1 MLPYEMLQYFVYWY
15 LSILMVSGKKSIW
28 HLLYV
33 YSPVFV
39 ECKKKKKF
47 KYTQMKVLTND
58 LDEKNLIE
66 LIRSA
71 WNIFSKTLLNNA
83 CKNIYF

>member
-1 MLPYEMLQYFVYWY
+1 MICKGQEYAT
-15 LSILMVSGKKSIW
+15 ILNVTVLCVLIFIDIDGFREKINMT
-28 HLLYV
+28 LAV

-39 ECKKKKKF
+39 ECKKKF

-66 LIRSA
+66 LIRSV
-71 WNIFSKTLLNNA
+71 
-83 CKNIYF
+83 